1 MSFSYFDKVYCI
13 SLPGQGRRDRMR
25 ERFAGV
31 GITNYEFVY
40 AQEPVEGLR
49 MSNLRRNPS
58 RELGCTMSHI
68 RALILSMWD
77 EAKRPLFIEDDV
89 VFAPDSV
96 DLIGKVLDELPV
108 EWGILYMGGHPRS
121 EYTIHSDHLASIG
134 EWSFA
139 EAYALNGMGSV
150 VSMLFDW
157 TDLFGQPD
165 AMYDFILGKF
175 AAKSDGFCTMP
186 LLTSQPDGTY
196 SYIGGKCDNGK
207 EALVKRG
214 WENNLCR

>member
-1 MSFSYFDKVYCI
+1 MSFDYFDKVYCI

-40 AQEPVEGLR
+40 AQEPVEGLK
-49 MSNLRRNPS
+49 MSNLRRNH
-58 RELGCTMSHI
+58 RGELGANLSH
-68 RALILSMWD
+68 ALAVFKSLMDGAQS
-77 EAKRPLFIEDDV
+77 PLFFEDDV
-89 VFAPDSV
+89 VFTQGAEYF
-96 DLIGKVLDELPV
+96 LARAMEELPPS
-108 EWGILYMGGHPRS
+108 WSMLYMGGHPRS
-121 EYTIHSDHLASIG
+121 EYTIHSKHLARVG

-139 EAYALNGMGSV
+139 EAYGFSCPKSAEYFLYSWFNDMG
-150 VSMLFDW
+150 
-157 TDLFGQPD
+157 QHD
-165 AMYDFILGKF
+165 AMYDFILGRY
-175 AAKSDGFCTMP
+175 AAAFCSFCTMP

-196 SYIGGKCDNGK
+196 SHIGGKVDNGK